1 MEEQLKLLM
10 RIGES
15 RGSLSIL
22 TISLFS
28 LALITSIGIM
38 DIATVYG
45 EKRELTR
52 IGENVISQSATELE
66 TDRYYT
72 TINAPNMRIPLDC
85 SSAMNVA
92 RNLIV
97 HENLHNAP
105 VEILSMECANDALTV
120 SIRSWQSLPVRFPLI
135 NSIAGGQVAITAK
148 IGGTSIFGS
157 PGSGN

>member
-1 MEEQLKLLM
+1 MSEK
-10 RIGES
+10 
-15 RGSLSIL
+15 RGSLSVL

-52 IGENVISQSATELE
+52 IGESVISQSATELA

-72 TINAPNMRIPLDC
+72 TVNAPNMRIPLDC
-85 SSAMNVA
+85 PAAMNMA
-92 RNLIV
+92 RSLIAR
-97 HENLHNAP
+97 ENLHGAP
-105 VEILSMECANDALTV
+105 VELLNLECANDALTV
-120 SIRSWQSLPVRFPLI
+120 TIRSVQSLAVRFPLM
-135 NSIAGGQVAITAK
+135 NSITGGRVAITAK

-157 PGSGN
+157 AGSGN